1 MNGVNL
7 MLDIVGQEEVLRET
21 LTQYGYSDD
30 EVREYLSGPGY
41 YAWFYMQNLYS
52 VGGPL
57 PAAWF
62 EQRVE
67 LGRRIHDRMQAYGIT
82 PVIQG
87 FGGQVPADFQEK
99 NPTSVAASSGTWS
112 GFGRQ
117 GGLLPE
123 GRRHV
128 LQSSGERVRQGV
140 ELLRGRSVP

>member
-87 FGGQVPADFQEK
+87 FGGQVR
-99 NPTSVAASSGTWS
+99 PTS
-112 GFGRQ
+112 
-117 GGLLPE
+117 
-123 GRRHV
+123 RRRTRRRWPRRPAHGPV
-128 LQSSGERVRQGV
+128 START
-140 ELLRGRSVP
+140 

>member
-1 MNGVNL
+1 MAFWNWDDYEPFLDWAAMNGVNL

-99 NPTSVAASSGTWS
+99 KI
-112 GFGRQ
+112 GRA
-117 GGLLPE
+117 
-123 GRRHV
+123 HV
-128 LQSSGERVRQGV
+128 
-140 ELLRGRSVP
+140 